1 MTEKIFSQ
9 EFIREMNYRAKLLRK
24 AEALRKSDNL
34 KYSKLIEKYQ
44 VEHRRLYMLPIER
57 LKELVSEITI

>member
-1 MTEKIFSQ
+1 MCNVFSQ

-34 KYSKLIEKYQ
+34 KYSKLIEKHQ
-44 VEHRRLYMLPIER
+44 VEHRRLYILPIEK
-57 LKELVSEITI
+57 LKALVEEV

>member
-24 AEALRKSDNL
+24 AETLRKSDNL

-44 VEHRRLYMLPIER
+44 VEHGRLYILPIER
-57 LKELVSEITI
+57 LKELVEEITI

>member
-24 AEALRKSDNL
+24 AETLRKSDNL
-34 KYSKLIEKYQ
+34 KYSKLIEKHR
-44 VEHRRLYMLPIER
+44 VEYRRLYILAIEK
-57 LKELVSEITI
+57 LKALVEDV